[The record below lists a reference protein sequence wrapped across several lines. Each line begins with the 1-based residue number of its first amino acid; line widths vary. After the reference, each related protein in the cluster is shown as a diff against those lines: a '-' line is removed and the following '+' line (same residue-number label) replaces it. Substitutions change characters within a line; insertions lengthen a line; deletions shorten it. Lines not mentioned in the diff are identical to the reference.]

1 MEHFFTKLLE
11 VFKTPLGWISAIGA
25 YFLPLKGVYE
35 LILAI
40 VIFDFITGL
49 WASKINKI
57 PCSSKRLRKSIY
69 KLLGYL
75 IIIWLFYKFEVEVGI
90 QEWLC
95 TYKLVA
101 GFIFITE
108 VISILENLA
117 LITNNKIFIKI
128 IKLIRGKASD
138 KDKVV
143 GEILEEKN
151 K

>member
-1 MEHFFTKLLE
+1 MEHFINKLLE
-11 VFKTPLGWISAIGA
+11 VFKTPIGWFSAIGA

-40 VIFDFITGL
+40 VIFDFVTGL